1 MFGAAESENI
11 ARLNQFDRGEFVMRS
26 DIAFLGK
33 FKIKFI
39 KKYFVWI
46 FVSVIKTNF
55 QFKKNAESP
64 FKNIFFLKIYPCA
77 VV

>member
-33 FKIKFI
+33 LKVKVKKKIFCI
-39 KKYFVWI
+39 DI
-46 FVSVIKTNF
+46 RLSD
-55 QFKKNAESP
+55 KNQLS
-64 FKNIFFLKIYPCA
+64 I
-77 VV
+77 